1 MTFKIGNSY
10 NGFKL
15 IEEKEIKEVKSI
27 GRVFEHEKTGA
38 KLINISN
45 DDDNKVFAIGFR
57 TPPEDSTGLPHILEH
72 SVLCGSRKFD
82 TKEPFVE
89 LLKSSLNTFLNAMT
103 YPDKTVYPVASRNNK
118 DFKNLMDVYL
128 DAVLYPNIYKYP
140 EIFMQEGWHYSLENK
155 EDKLKYNGVVYNEM
169 KGAYSSPDSLLFR
182 KITETLYPDTPY
194 SHSSGGDPEVIPELT
209 YDQFISFHK
218 KHYHPSNSYIYLYG
232 DGDVNEQLRFINDE
246 YLKDFD
252 RIEIDSKI
260 PLQKPF
266 KEMREYNYTYSLA
279 EEDSI
284 ENKSF
289 LNLNF
294 SIGNS
299 LDTET
304 NLAFTIIEYIL
315 LETPAAPLKKALL
328 DNNIGKSVFG
338 EFDDGLAQ
346 PYFSIIAKDANEND
360 EEKFKKIVFETL
372 GKLVKDGIDKKLI
385 EASINKIE
393 FLLREGDFRGQ
404 PTGIVYYS
412 KVMDSFLYGGDP
424 FINLQYEP
432 LIESVK
438 KALTSRYFED
448 LIEKYLI
455 NSNHSSIVLLKPEK
469 GLNDRKEK
477 ELQDKLSRYKDSLSE
492 KELDE
497 VIEKCKNLKTRQMTP
512 DTSEALKTIPTL
524 HISDIDKKAEKL
536 PLEIKNKDGVKVLFH
551 ETHTNK
557 IAYLKLLFNNKV
569 LPIELLPYSKLLSD
583 VLGKINTK
591 NYDYGSLSNEI
602 GIHSGSISF
611 NVMTYVKSGKPQEF
625 SATFI
630 VKSKALMNKLNKTCE
645 LISEILGNTLFDDK
659 DKILQNIREIR
670 AYYEM
675 MLFNSGHIVA
685 AKRVMSY
692 FSPKA
697 SYDEVISGI
706 GYYKFLCDLDKNF
719 ESKWDNIKNNLNN
732 VRECLFNKSN
742 LTVSFGGENED
753 YNTLEDAMPIIINSL
768 GDKKVSEVNYD
779 FEVNKENEGLL
790 TQGNVQYV
798 AKGGNFI
805 DDGFNYSGSALVV
818 ETILSFDYLWNNVRV
833 QGGAYGVV
841 PRLSRSGN
849 MFITSYRDPKLKET
863 LDIYDNVPNYLKNA
877 DIDEDTMTKYI
888 IGTIRNLDTP
898 LTASMKTEYA
908 IEEYYMGINFED
920 RQKER
925 TEVIKTTIEDIRN
938 YAPLVESVM
947 KQNHICV
954 LGNEKKIK
962 DNKDIF
968 GKLITVIE

>member
-103 YPDKTVYPVASRNNK
+103 YPDKTVYPVASRNDK

-155 EDKLKYNGVVYNEM
+155 EDELKYNGVVYNEM
-169 KGAYSSPDSLLFR
+169 KGAYSSPDSVVFR
-182 KITETLYPDTPY
+182 KITETLYPDTSY
-194 SHSSGGDPEVIPELT
+194 NHSSGGDPGIIPELT
-209 YDQFISFHK
+209 YEQFISFHK
-218 KHYHPSNSYIYLYG
+218 KYYHPSNSYIYLYG
-232 DGDVNEQLRFINDE
+232 NGDVEEQLRFINDE

-252 RIEIDSKI
+252 RIEIDSEI
-260 PLQKPF
+260 SLQKPF
-266 KEMREYNYTYSLA
+266 GEMREYSYNYSLA

-294 SIGNS
+294 SIGS
-299 LDTET
+299 ALDTET

-338 EFDDGLAQ
+338 EFDNGINQ
-346 PYFSIIAKDANEND
+346 PYFSIVAKDANEND
-360 EEKFKKIVFETL
+360 KEKFKKIVFDTL
-372 GKLVKDGIDKKLI
+372 GKLVKSGIDKKLI
-385 EASINKIE
+385 ESAINKIE

-448 LIEKYLI
+448 LIEKHLI
-455 NSNHSSIVLLKPEK
+455 NSNHSSIVLLTPEK

-477 ELQDKLSRYKDSLSE
+477 ELQDKLNRYKESLSE

-497 VIEKCKNLKTRQMTP
+497 VIKKCKNLKTRQMTP

-524 HISDIDKKAEKL
+524 HISDIDKKSEKL
-536 PLEIKNKDGVKVLFH
+536 PLEIKNKEGVKVLFH

-557 IAYLKLLFNNKV
+557 IAYLKLLFNNKM
-569 LPIELLPYSKLLSD
+569 LPIELVPYSKLLSD
-583 VLGKINTK
+583 LLGRINTK

-611 NVMTYVKSGKPQEF
+611 NVMTYVRSGKPQEF
-625 SATFI
+625 SAVFM
-630 VKSKALMNKLNKTCE
+630 VKSKALINKLNKTCE
-645 LISEILGNTLFDDK
+645 LIGEMLENTLFDDK
-659 DKILQNIREIR
+659 DKILQNIREIK

-697 SYDEVISGI
+697 SYDETISGI

-719 ESKWDNIKNNLNN
+719 ESKWDGIKDNLNN
-732 VRECLFNKSN
+732 VKETLFNKSN

-753 YNTLEDAMPIIINSL
+753 YSKLEDAMPIIINSL
-768 GDKKVSEVNYD
+768 GDKKVSEVNYN
-779 FEVNKENEGLL
+779 FEINKENEGLL

-805 DDGFNYSGSALVV
+805 EHGFNYSGSALVV

-898 LTASMKTEYA
+898 LTASMRTEYA
-908 IEEYYMGINFED
+908 IEEHYIGTNFED

-925 TEVIKTTIEDIRN
+925 TEVIETTIEDIRN
-938 YAPLVESVM
+938 YGPLVESVM
-947 KQNHICV
+947 KQDHICV

-962 DNKDIF
+962 DNKNIF